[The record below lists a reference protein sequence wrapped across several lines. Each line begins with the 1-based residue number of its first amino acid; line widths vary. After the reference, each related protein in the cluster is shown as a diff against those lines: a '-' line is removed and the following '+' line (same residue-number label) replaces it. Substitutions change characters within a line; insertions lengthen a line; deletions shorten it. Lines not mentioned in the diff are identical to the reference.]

1 MNIVPQ
7 FRIRD
12 LYEKYGHLL
21 WEDNKHG
28 QNAGAF
34 LHEIEDITRRN
45 GVDFRQ
51 NAAVDT
57 IITDLRRKGNSNA
70 TINRKLAA
78 YFKLLRKAERDGLI
92 MKLPAYVRLPEK
104 KGRVRYLSLQEEARI
119 FASMKARSEQC
130 FHLCEFLVDTGAR
143 VGEALSLKHADVA
156 DGAATFWITKSGRSR
171 TVPLTKRAQA
181 SVERY
186 AANPVGPFSN
196 IQYQKLRYHWH
207 EVKRSCSLEADKE
220 LVLHTLRHT
229 CATRLVKAGIDLR
242 RVQMFLGH
250 QTIQMTLRYAH
261 LATKDLDQCALAL
274 ERQVENTDTDASPE
288 FEDA

>member
-1 MNIVPQ
+1 MNVVPQ
-7 FRIRD
+7 FRICD
-12 LYEKYGHLL
+12 LYDKYGHLL

-34 LHEIEDITRRN
+34 LHEIEDITQRQ

-57 IITDLRRKGNSNA
+57 LITELRRKGNSNA

-78 YFKLLRKAERDGLI
+78 YYKLLRKAERDGLI

-104 KGRVRYLSLQEEARI
+104 KGRVRFLTIEEEARL
-119 FASMKARSEQC
+119 FAALKTRSEQC

-143 VGEALSLKHADVA
+143 VGEALSLKHADV
-156 DGAATFWITKSGRSR
+156 DDNAATFWITKSGRSR
-171 TVPLTKRAQA
+171 TVPLTRRARA
-181 SVERY
+181 AVERY
-186 AANPVGPFSN
+186 AANPIGPFSN

-207 EVKRSCSLEADKE
+207 EVKKSCSLEGDKE

-261 LATKDLDQCALAL
+261 LATKDLDQCAMAL
-274 ERQVENTDTDASPE
+274 ERQLENAETGREAVLES
-288 FEDA
+288 A

>member
-1 MNIVPQ
+1 MNVVPQ

-34 LHEIEDITRRN
+34 LHEIENITQRN
-45 GVDFRQ
+45 GVDYRQ
-51 NAAVDT
+51 NAAVDA

-104 KGRVRYLSLQEEARI
+104 KGRIRFLSPQEEERL
-119 FASMKARSEQC
+119 FSSMKARSEQC
-130 FHLCEFLVDTGAR
+130 FRLCEFLVDTGAR
-143 VGEALSLKHADVA
+143 VGEALSLKHADISENS
-156 DGAATFWITKSGRSR
+156 ATFWITKSGRSR
-171 TVPLTKRAQA
+171 TVPLTKRANA
-181 SVERY
+181 ALARY

-196 IQYQKLRYHWH
+196 VQYQKLRYHWG
-207 EVKRSCSLEADKE
+207 EVKKTCALDADKE

-274 ERQVENTDTDASPE
+274 ERQLENKGADSEPTLEEA
-288 FEDA
+288 